1 MEENTWL
8 EGKNV
13 VKSRENILTKAVAQ
27 AMPIYTMS
35 CFDLIKTLCDDISAI
50 IETFWWANQDNE
62 KKTHWLLW
70 EVLTK
75 RKEDGGLGFRDLH
88 LFNLAMLACRG
99 GDLLK
104 IRIHYV
110 HMSWEQSIFSCGSFL
125 MEDSRPS
132 ISYSWMSIFAW
143 CWSLEKSTGVVI
155 GNGGNKHLAWSLDT
169 KWGK

>member
-1 MEENTWL
+1 
-8 EGKNV
+8 
-13 VKSRENILTKAVAQ
+13 
-27 AMPIYTMS
+27 MPIYTMS

-110 HMSWEQSIFSCGSFL
+110 HMS
-125 MEDSRPS
+125 
-132 ISYSWMSIFAW
+132 
-143 CWSLEKSTGVVI
+143 
-155 GNGGNKHLAWSLDT
+155 
-169 KWGK
+169 